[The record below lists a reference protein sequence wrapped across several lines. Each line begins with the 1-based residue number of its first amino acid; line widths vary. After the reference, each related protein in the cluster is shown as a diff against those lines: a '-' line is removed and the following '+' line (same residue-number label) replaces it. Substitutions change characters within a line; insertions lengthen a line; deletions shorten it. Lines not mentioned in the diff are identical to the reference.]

1 MAMRCALNLQMLS
14 SWSSAGW
21 PLWKESQLR
30 CRKKSNAARAV
41 ALQAHQVGV
50 SNSSEAV
57 MVYTSRDNPS
67 REQADQIMQRHAR
80 EVQAAL
86 EAHPSLRVVGH
97 AYPGK
102 DISSGVHSLLGR

>member
-1 MAMRCALNLQMLS
+1 MRAELADAEQLVERRLAALERKSVALQ
-14 SWSSAGW
+14 
-21 PLWKESQLR
+21 EEVH
-30 CRKKSNAARAV
+30 AARAV

-57 MVYTSRDNPS
+57 MVYTSRDIPS
-67 REQADQIMQRHAR
+67 REQAGQLMQRHAR

-97 AYPGK
+97 AY
-102 DISSGVHSLLGR
+102 DFDTHAVHSLLGR